1 MAEITAQLVG
11 KVREKTG
18 ARLMDAKKA
27 LVETQGESGKGEAAW
42 LEAAETWLRK
52 VTGDRG
58 SEQAKKA
65 ATEGLLG
72 HKVSADGRAITVVE
86 MTANTDF
93 VAKNEQFLKILNE
106 LVELSHREK
115 IDSAETLNGKSLNG
129 QPVAEAVKTLAGT
142 IGENIGVKR
151 VVHME
156 GDVGFYIHFDNKQ
169 GAVVEL
175 SGVTGEKAAALGKDI
190 AMHIVFAKPNF
201 LLREEVPQEAVQKET
216 DIIAEKLKADPK
228 NSKKP
233 PEILQKIAA
242 GQLNKFYGEVV
253 LPDQPYYRDGA
264 KTVAQ
269 ILKENGA
276 TVKKFVRFQV
286 GAI

>member
-1 MAEITAQLVG
+1 MAEINAQLVG

-27 LVETQGESGKGEAAW
+27 LVETQNESSKGEAAW

-93 VAKNEQFLKILNE
+93 VAKNEQYVKLLND
-106 LVELSHREK
+106 LVEMSHKDK
-115 IDSAETLNGKSLNG
+115 ITSVETLNAKQIGGK
-129 QPVAEAVKTLAGT
+129 PVSEVVTSLAGT

-151 VVHME
+151 VIHME

-175 SGVTGEKAAALGKDI
+175 SGVTGEKATALGKDI
-190 AMHIVFAKPNF
+190 SMHIVFAKPNF
-201 LLREEVPQEAVQKET
+201 LVREEVPAEAVAKET
-216 DIIAEKLKADPK
+216 AIIADKLKDDPK
-228 NSKKP
+228 NAKKP

-253 LPDQPYYRDGA
+253 LPDQAYYRDGA

-269 ILKENGA
+269 ILKDNGA